1 MIIAT
6 IIRGGRLAE
15 MDHQTDIQ
23 CLFQHSNETQIQSNL
38 VDQSLIDQAGQIAPH
53 LPVTHK
59 KLNIFISIGLVK
71 NSSGTFVALELSFHI
86 QSL

>member
-15 MDHQTDIQ
+15 TDHQTDTP

-38 VDQSLIDQAGQIAPH
+38 VDQSLIDQAGQIPPL